1 NPLFICTRSKPSQGS
16 VPAGLALASEFGF
29 CFQCKV
35 RSSLVLRRPIETA
48 RETVQMVFAEF
59 HWFDYGVHQDLVGV
73 WPSQWEPLH

>member
-1 NPLFICTRSKPSQGS
+1 MVLRENPLFICTRSKPSHGS

-48 RETVQMVFAEF
+48 RVTGKVNLPEI
-59 HWFDYGVHQDLVGV
+59 H
-73 WPSQWEPLH
+73 LHG